1 MFDIGFWEI
10 ALIAVVALLVVG
22 PEEFPAL
29 VRTIGATLGKIR
41 RFVQDAKQELDREVL
56 QAEELKRLMEQEA
69 KIAEL
74 HEVVEDLNTTIPVD
88 PAPPAVTKEQGKS
101 GAEGKTDGEG
111 DREAPAGGTRGG
123 AGQEA
128 RREQDIGQDHGAS
141 KKEISS

>member
-29 VRTIGATLGKIR
+29 VRTIGAVLGKIR

-56 QAEELKRLMEQEA
+56 QAEELKRLMEKEA

-74 HEVVEDLNTTIPVD
+74 HRAVEEINATIPVD
-88 PAPPAVTKEQGKS
+88 PPAATGKA
-101 GAEGKTDGEG
+101 GAATEDKA
-111 DREAPAGGTRGG
+111 EASPKPDSATRH
-123 AGQEA
+123 
-128 RREQDIGQDHGAS
+128 DHGPS
-141 KKEISS
+141 KEISS